1 MRYTLDSMLPV
12 RAFSP
17 RGGRGP
23 FKAGMT
29 LEGGGGGGGGFFD
42 DVSSVLGTDGSGGGI
57 LGGISDVVQVIG
69 GALAD
74 VDKAVGDVIP
84 GGWAT
89 IGAAALMA
97 YGIYDPEL
105 LASADEG
112 TLTTTELSNA
122 GYNAET
128 VASGVSNA
136 SAEAGF
142 ADPATYDTA
151 LSQGFT
157 NATEYANATSAG
169 FTNAS
174 EYANAT
180 LNGFTNAA
188 EYNTATAAGFTDA
201 GTFQAASDAGF
212 ANAAEF
218 NTATNL
224 GYTNAAEYTAGSNA
238 GFADAAEY
246 NTASNLGYTNAAE
259 YNTASNLGYTNAADF
274 QAGSNAG
281 FTNAAEYNTTMANGG
296 FTDPTTFNQALSKG
310 FTDAST
316 FDTATANGFT
326 DANQFNTAT
335 NLGYSNAS
343 DYAQGTL
350 GNFNNAEEYKAAT
363 DLGYTNA
370 SNFSEGELG
379 GYNNAQD
386 WKTASDLGY
395 ANNAQYQTGLQLGS
409 GNADEMMTTLGMTPE
424 QADALTS
431 SGGWDT
437 TDIATA
443 VAAGYLAP
451 QVLHILGIGAQPTS
465 SGQTH
470 QWMPIPTYTATGLV
484 NPGENP
490 GMIEPSSFYGQQQ
503 PGTDQY
509 YWGQH
514 GYVQGPT
521 GIAGLENYNNNTN
534 GAPVTPYGNPNAVN
548 LGKLVTP
555 EQIGYPNPQ
564 EMNAAFGPGHGY
576 NPAPIMA
583 SDQYTGLNHLNT
595 TPPPIAGNAGA
606 FHPGTNAQM
615 ALGQSPTQQ
624 LGQGL
629 NYVAYPAQ
637 PLATVNNSGMV
648 PAQQLTNISPQ
659 ELSAQLLAAA
669 NAANPAAP
677 IAASP

>member
-1 MRYTLDSMLPV
+1 
-12 RAFSP
+12 
-17 RGGRGP
+17 
-23 FKAGMT
+23 
-29 LEGGGGGGGGFFD
+29 
-42 DVSSVLGTDGSGGGI
+42 
-57 LGGISDVVQVIG
+57 
-69 GALAD
+69 
-74 VDKAVGDVIP
+74 
-84 GGWAT
+84 
-89 IGAAALMA
+89 
-97 YGIYDPEL
+97 
-105 LASADEG
+105 
-112 TLTTTELSNA
+112 
-122 GYNAET
+122 
-128 VASGVSNA
+128 
-136 SAEAGF
+136 
-142 ADPATYDTA
+142 
-151 LSQGFT
+151 
-157 NATEYANATSAG
+157 
-169 FTNAS
+169 
-174 EYANAT
+174 
-180 LNGFTNAA
+180 
-188 EYNTATAAGFTDA
+188 
-201 GTFQAASDAGF
+201 
-212 ANAAEF
+212 
-218 NTATNL
+218 
-224 GYTNAAEYTAGSNA
+224 
-238 GFADAAEY
+238 
-246 NTASNLGYTNAAE
+246 
-259 YNTASNLGYTNAADF
+259 
-274 QAGSNAG
+274 
-281 FTNAAEYNTTMANGG
+281 MANGG

-451 QVLHILGIGAQPTS
+451 QVLNILGISAQPTS

-595 TPPPIAGNAGA
+595 APPPIAGNAGA

>member
-1 MRYTLDSMLPV
+1 MLPV

-105 LASADEG
+105 LASAEEG

-122 GYNAET
+122 GYNATE

-136 SAEAGF
+136 ATEAGF
-142 ADPATYDTA
+142 ANTATYDTA

-246 NTASNLGYTNAAE
+246 NSVMT
-259 YNTASNLGYTNAADF
+259 
-274 QAGSNAG
+274 
-281 FTNAAEYNTTMANGG
+281 NGG
-296 FTDPTTFNQALSKG
+296 FSDPTTFNQALSKG

-595 TPPPIAGNAGA
+595 APPPIAGNAGA
-606 FHPGTNAQM
+606 FHPGTDAQM

-637 PLATVNNSGMV
+637 PLATVNNSGMA
-648 PAQQLTNISPQ
+648 PAQQLLTNISPQ